1 MQEFPWVESGD
12 TCSLGNGLLIFRI
25 LKFTLK
31 IFPLQIL
38 NLVGQGYLALLVCIW
53 GSPRCNDCSPPPPAC
68 SFLVNSLRIKPPFIA
83 FRGWGGP
90 ILAINKYLDWWGR
103 LLLYFL
109 ASLRN
114 TYQHSFVGCLL
125 KSRPRRICQE
135 CATKSSLWANS
146 PIWASEASLAR
157 TRERGPLF
165 LLVRSRETRFT
176 RPNRR
181 ACSRAKRKDHLKL
194 ASSIGGRI
202 KTWKHSE
209 IAHV

>member
-1 MQEFPWVESGD
+1 MGSWYFEYS
-12 TCSLGNGLLIFRI
+12 SY
-25 LKFTLK
+25 LK

-38 NLVGQGYLALLVCIW
+38 NLVGQGFLALLVCIL

-68 SFLVNSLRIKPPFIA
+68 SFLVSSLRIKPPFIA
-83 FRGWGGP
+83 FRGWRGP

-109 ASLRN
+109 SSLRN

-135 CATKSSLWANS
+135 CATKSSLRANS

-157 TRERGPLF
+157 TRERGAFPLPLAALPLARAF
-165 LLVRSRETRFT
+165 SRDSF
-176 RPNRR
+176 
-181 ACSRAKRKDHLKL
+181 
-194 ASSIGGRI
+194 
-202 KTWKHSE
+202 HSPK
-209 IAHV
+209 